1 MSLAEFDECFLAAE
15 ERILLSSDNLQDGH
29 HINNVNRGQAS
40 PAPGPGSDTRPP
52 TLINPWWELKT
63 NTFLLF
69 KSNPNNGSIYTSW
82 TKLASPVIRQ
92 ISSLDS
98 DKTFHLCK
106 LHENS
111 IRDGSRGENCLSN
124 FFCLWFMPWDLVLIS
139 APSSAIN
146 NQLLIGPSC
155 EPRPLIGM
163 REIVRDCSLVSHKP
177 DTSRLKSVRK
187 NVWLLCE
194 HLLAFAEVRSSPECK
209 VSAEFYQ
216 AGNRGNE
223 IEQTIDLVSSSADI
237 CRVTYGPLCHSL
249 WCG

>member
-1 MSLAEFDECFLAAE
+1 M
-15 ERILLSSDNLQDGH
+15 
-29 HINNVNRGQAS
+29 
-40 PAPGPGSDTRPP
+40 
-52 TLINPWWELKT
+52 
-63 NTFLLF
+63 
-69 KSNPNNGSIYTSW
+69 
-82 TKLASPVIRQ
+82 LASPVIRQ

-139 APSSAIN
+139 APSSEIN

-177 DTSRLKSVRK
+177 DTSRLKSVQK

-216 AGNRGNE
+216 VGNRGNE
-223 IEQTIDLVSSSADI
+223 IEQTIDLVSSARQMWGDLWAIVLPGEPQPVMWLAGHYLCPLIAAWQITGETDHCNPASCCWYLSQDSLSDI
-237 CRVTYGPLCHSL
+237 CVERPG
-249 WCG
+249 